1 MGRVHQ
7 PSRVAASSH
16 RSLPVRWWWLA
27 LLGLLVVIAV
37 VVNRPAGAPPLVA
50 PTAVTAA
57 QLAATPD
64 LHLIYTAT
72 NDLRWRLLLAP
83 NQQTRWREL
92 GPAARTVLAL
102 AWVEED
108 LADPNARPLFTGFG
122 DLLSIQ
128 APNMATL
135 EDIAVGYEAIG
146 APVVASIVREAAA
159 IPRSPAEPPTAL
171 ALQPTDKTATAD
183 PYADCNRRFTAQ
195 ARHDGTVAKLRAFIR
210 AHTAELTAG
219 PE

>member
-7 PSRVAASSH
+7 PSRVATSSH

-37 VVNRPAGAPPLVA
+37 VVNRPAGAPPLAA

-83 NQQTRWREL
+83 ES
-92 GPAARTVLAL
+92 VLDYVV
-102 AWVEED
+102 WH
-108 LADPNARPLFTGFG
+108 
-122 DLLSIQ
+122 
-128 APNMATL
+128 
-135 EDIAVGYEAIG
+135 EACHLKV
-146 APVVASIVREAAA
+146 PDHS
-159 IPRSPAEPPTAL
+159 
-171 ALQPTDKTATAD
+171 
-183 PYADCNRRFTAQ
+183 RRFWSLVERHCPDWRDH
-195 ARHDGTVAKLRAFIR
+195 ARWLSRYGSALVL
-210 AHTAELTAG
+210 
-219 PE
+219 